1 MFHKEKWP
9 ISSKNCHFKLKT
21 YKLTGFSTKF
31 PLNSRKILKTQE
43 KTQNPKKKL
52 IFPASLKP
60 LIICEAHKKVSAV
73 CTLF

>member
-31 PLNSRKILKTQE
+31 PLNSRKMLKTQG
-43 KTQNPKKKL
+43 KNL

-60 LIICEAHKKVSAV
+60 LNHGEVHKKS
-73 CTLF
+73 LG